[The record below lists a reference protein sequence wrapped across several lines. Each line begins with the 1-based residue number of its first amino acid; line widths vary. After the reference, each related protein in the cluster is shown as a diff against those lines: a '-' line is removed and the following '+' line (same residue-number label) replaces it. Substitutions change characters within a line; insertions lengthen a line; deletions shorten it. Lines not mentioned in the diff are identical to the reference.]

1 MKENMQNNLDLAT
14 MDSWYADHFEELLEK
29 YAGKAIAVLNNEV
42 VAVADTEQEADQ
54 LAREEHPNQ
63 VPLVLA
69 IPTEEELVC
78 LL

>member
-1 MKENMQNNLDLAT
+1 MSVQRELNLEVLDE
-14 MDSWYADHFEELLEK
+14 WYATHFEELVSK
-29 YAGKAIAVLNNEV
+29 HAGKAIAVVTDEI
-42 VAVADTEQEADQ
+42 VAVADTEREADR
-54 LAREEHPNQ
+54 LAREKYPDA